1 MSAEFHLPSLLLRQC
16 MWELSGLAIDL
27 MMEIAMS
34 DQ

>member
-16 MWELSGLAIDL
+16 MWELSGLDL